1 MSCSSSTAVRGSYKY
16 PWRSSKRTISLGYF
30 CRSKVHRGIAGS
42 IDHLRFS
49 NELRP
54 VRPPAMWQWRHS
66 TKSWRSSWEG
76 GRSFGGWDIW
86 TISCY
91 NWEGH
96 ERTYGKLSEH
106 LQQCIPL
113 ASSAMERNSLILYAT
128 FLSGVISNDDW
139 TLKSMFSF
147 LFFFLVF
154 IFLVGV
160 YLWNETTRKHPSP
173 NHFIKLCCCIT

>member
-1 MSCSSSTAVRGSYKY
+1 M
-16 PWRSSKRTISLGYF
+16 
-30 CRSKVHRGIAGS
+30 HRGIPGS

-49 NELRP
+49 NELRA
-54 VRPPAMWQWRHS
+54 VRLPAMWQWRHS
-66 TKSWRSSWEG
+66 TKSLRSSWEG

-139 TLKSMFSF
+139 TLKSINSILFLPMELLYYNRNSWGVETCNSHMFALSDARDYSF
-147 LFFFLVF
+147 SKVP
-154 IFLVGV
+154 
-160 YLWNETTRKHPSP
+160 YLEREEE
-173 NHFIKLCCCIT
+173 ITDQSNFVNNVT